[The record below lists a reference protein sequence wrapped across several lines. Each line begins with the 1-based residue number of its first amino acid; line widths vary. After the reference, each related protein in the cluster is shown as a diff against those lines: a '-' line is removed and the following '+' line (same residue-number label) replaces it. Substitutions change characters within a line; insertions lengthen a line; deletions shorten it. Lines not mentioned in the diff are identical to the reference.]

1 MCVVVRKTN
10 HSCLSQST
18 PAPGPHITPNEE
30 MEERDKHQESRET
43 KRGGEKEMDVAPVTI
58 QQVFFHLIPLYKR
71 EVPVKTLTADL

>member
-1 MCVVVRKTN
+1 MSWLEKPIIHVSPRA
-10 HSCLSQST
+10 HQHQ
-18 PAPGPHITPNEE
+18 GPHITPNEE
-30 MEERDKHQESRET
+30 MEERDKHQEIRET

>member
-1 MCVVVRKTN
+1 
-10 HSCLSQST
+10 
-18 PAPGPHITPNEE
+18 

-43 KRGGEKEMDVAPVTI
+43 ERGGEKEMDVAPVTI